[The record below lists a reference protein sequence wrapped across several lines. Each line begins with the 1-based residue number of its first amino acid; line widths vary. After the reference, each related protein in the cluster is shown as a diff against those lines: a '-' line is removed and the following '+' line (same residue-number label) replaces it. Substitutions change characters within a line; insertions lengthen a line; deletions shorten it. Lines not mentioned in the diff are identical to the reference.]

1 MHADDQATVG
11 IERRSYGA
19 VGRNGHRGVGRT
31 AGVFLVIAC
40 LGQMVSTV
48 HAQEGPAPVQQAS
61 AINFNI
67 GAQPLGAALNA
78 FAEVTGWQVSFPTE
92 LAADAHSS
100 GVSGSHTPEEA
111 LQTLLAGTGL
121 KYRLTGEHAVTLIRS
136 TSAAA
141 AGVVA
146 SALAQPAPVEPVGES
161 IAVPK
166 SKPVKVPE
174 IVVKDVKERDERSYT
189 ADESSSATRIPAP
202 IQDVPRSIE
211 VVTRQ
216 VIEDQKV
223 IRFSDALRNV
233 SGVSQ
238 FSSQGGQGGEVMI
251 RGFVAKDGLNIFKNG
266 FRDDSVFGS
275 RAQRDVAN
283 IESIEVVKGPP
294 SYLYGRADPGGVI
307 NQITKAPLK
316 DRYYSAEM
324 IIGSYGLYRPTFD
337 IGGPLNDSKTVT
349 YRFNGLYESAGSYR
363 DGVKSERIFLAPTIG
378 WQLSP
383 RTNFRFEG
391 EYFYDKTPIDRGLVA
406 IGNSVAPIPVSRFL
420 GDPTKKN
427 ETQSGK
433 ATLTLTHEINDMFKL
448 RSAFRA
454 AVTRSRYSSLESN
467 FLVGDESAGIL
478 NLARYEIPTVVQSH
492 YWQNELHGAFA
503 TGSVK
508 HKTILGIELGRE
520 HSTATVSGDFGG
532 DTSTP
537 GAFSYINIFNT
548 GDRLFLNQALT
559 KFSDSTNTNNILGV
573 YVGDQVDLL
582 ENLHMHFGGRFDL
595 FDQNNTN
602 RPDDLTPTGSSNT
615 KTDRAFSPSVGMSY
629 EPVKSMTLF
638 ANYTESFAPQS
649 VGSRSIDGKLFDPER
664 GKSYEGGVKLQA
676 FEGRL
681 RSTVAVFDVTK
692 KNVLTA
698 DPLNGF
704 LFSVATGKQRSQ
716 GVEFDVAGRILP
728 GWDIIANYAYI
739 DARVKSDLL
748 FQEGSRVSNS
758 ALHQGSLWTTYFF
771 QEGVVKGFGAGV
783 GMFAQGKRN
792 GVFQCQDPANCA
804 APFELAGYARMD
816 AALYYRKP
824 EFFEKTNLLAAIN
837 FTNLLDHR
845 YFTGTQNFR
854 EIIYTGA
861 PFTVIGS
868 VKLEFN

>member
-1 MHADDQATVG
+1 MQTGDRATAG
-11 IERRSYGA
+11 IVQHGDSI
-19 VGRNGHRGVGRT
+19 VQRNGHKRVGVI
-31 AGVFLVIAC
+31 AGVCLLVGC
-40 LGQMVSTV
+40 LGQMVSIV
-48 HAQEGPAPVQQAS
+48 HAQEGAAPVQQAP
-61 AINFNI
+61 AIDFNI
-67 GAQPLGAALNA
+67 VAQPLGAALNA
-78 FAEVTGWQVSFPTE
+78 FAEAAGWQVSFPTE

-100 GVSGSHTPEEA
+100 GVNGIHKPEAA
-111 LQTLLAGTGL
+111 LRALLAGTGL
-121 KYRLTGEHAVTLIRS
+121 EYRITGEHAVTLTRS
-136 TSAAA
+136 MPSAAPAGIA
-141 AGVVA
+141 APL
-146 SALAQPAPVEPVGES
+146 LAQAASVDSIGE
-161 IAVPK
+161 AVAAPK
-166 SKPVKVPE
+166 SKPIKVPE
-174 IVVKDVKERDERSYT
+174 ILVKDVKARDPHSYT
-189 ADESSSATRIPAP
+189 ADEAASATRIPAL
-202 IQDVPRSIE
+202 IQDIPRSIE

-223 IRFSDALRNV
+223 IRMSDALRNV
-233 SGVSQ
+233 SGTTQ
-238 FSSQGGQGGEVMI
+238 FSTQGGQGGSFMI
-251 RGFVAKDGLNIFKNG
+251 RGFASDLNVFKNG
-266 FRDDSVFGS
+266 FRDDSTFS
-275 RAQRDVAN
+275 ARAQRDVIN
-283 IESIEVVKGPP
+283 IESIEVVKSPA
-294 SYLYGRADPGGVI
+294 SFLYGRTDPGGVI

-316 DRYYSAEM
+316 NAYYSGEM

-337 IGGPLNDSKTVT
+337 IGGPMNESKSLT
-349 YRFNGLYESAGSYR
+349 YRFNGMYESAGSYR
-363 DGVKSERIFLAPTIG
+363 DGVDSKRIFLAPTLGWEIG
-378 WQLSP
+378 P
-383 RTNFRFEG
+383 RTTFRFEG
-391 EYFYDKTPIDRGLVA
+391 EYLYDKVPIDRGLVA
-406 IGNSVAPIPVSRFL
+406 IGNRVAPISINSFL
-420 GDPTKKN
+420 GDPARKN
-427 ETQSGK
+427 ETNHGK
-433 ATLTLTHEINDMFKL
+433 ATLTLVHELNDMFKI

-467 FLVGDESAGIL
+467 FLVGDENDGIL

-537 GAFSYINIFNT
+537 GAFSFINIFNT
-548 GDRLFLNQALT
+548 GDRLFLSQALT
-559 KFSDSTNTNNILGV
+559 KFSDSTTTNNILGV

-582 ENLHMHFGGRFDL
+582 ENLHMHFGGRFDV
-595 FDQNNTN
+595 FDQHNTN
-602 RPDDLTPTGSSNT
+602 RPDDLTPTGSSNHQ
-615 KTDRAFSPSVGMSY
+615 TDTAFSPSIGLSY
-629 EPVKSMTLF
+629 QPVKPITIF

-692 KNVLTA
+692 KNVLTN

-716 GVEFDVAGRILP
+716 GIEFDVAGRILP

-739 DARVKSDLL
+739 DARVKNDLL
-748 FQEGSRVSNS
+748 FREGSRVSNS

-792 GVFQCQDPANCA
+792 GVFECQDPANCA